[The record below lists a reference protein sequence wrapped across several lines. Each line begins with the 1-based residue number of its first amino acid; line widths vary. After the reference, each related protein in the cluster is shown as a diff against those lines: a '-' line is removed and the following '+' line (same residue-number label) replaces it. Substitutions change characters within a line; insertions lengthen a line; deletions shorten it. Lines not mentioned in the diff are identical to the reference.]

1 VTKIV
6 TSFKSEKLEFDDETP
21 QKSQI
26 KGKKSEKNTTFF
38 EKIIFFANSIT

>member
-26 KGKKSEKNTTFF
+26 KGRKSEK
-38 EKIIFFANSIT
+38 KHYIF